1 MHVFTCGGSNLIC
14 ALTHSSLTYIRRQG
28 PSVSF
33 QIAIWASLANFRRDS
48 CPLLLSVEIQLA
60 WLLQSSGDPNSS
72 LQALYSWSNCPAQD
86 CPIIKIRGELFN
98 LIVRMNGRLNYFKR
112 EHKSKRWE
120 TVSLVNLT
128 GGLGRHMQIEGIWKT
143 NVCLPVRDICRLAP
157 CFPS

>member
-1 MHVFTCGGSNLIC
+1 MYVCSYMYVCMYISVCIDMHVFTCGGSNLIC

-48 CPLLLSVEIQLA
+48 CPLLLSVETQLA

-86 CPIIKIRGELFN
+86 CPIIKIRGEMFN
-98 LIVRMNGRLNYFKR
+98 LIVRMNGRLNYFQKR
-112 EHKSKRWE
+112 TQEQKMRDCVSGQPDRW
-120 TVSLVNLT
+120 
-128 GGLGRHMQIEGIWKT
+128 
-143 NVCLPVRDICRLAP
+143 VR
-157 CFPS
+157 